1 MAIVTHQEPAMV
13 GRDKGLSTRL
23 QDDFA
28 YVFAFHDLS
37 HIYHLICKSAVQTYK
52 QETYKMI
59 KYISAHFTR
68 SPLRVA
74 TFERIQKDKGRLT
87 PLNVFSFTKNRWL
100 SLTESLERLMKI
112 WEDLKSY
119 FTEIKDKE
127 GLKYLTEENYC
138 YAQCLFILLT
148 QLAHYNKEFQ
158 KNEMNYNDVLTT
170 MKESFIVFAREV
182 LPKRYEG
189 SSFEEL
195 YKISFETKDLGKSPV
210 LDFGAFKNDFTKNYI
225 DVLNSSSK
233 LSSEKQKALFEDVRS
248 FIFKVLTEMKDRLP
262 LENKIFKETQVVF
275 LRNGI

>member
-127 GLKYLTEENYC
+127 GVKISYRRE
-138 YAQCLFILLT
+138 LLLCAMLIY
-148 QLAHYNKEFQ
+148 LAHSTHS
-158 KNEMNYNDVLTT
+158 L
-170 MKESFIVFAREV
+170 
-182 LPKRYEG
+182 
-189 SSFEEL
+189 
-195 YKISFETKDLGKSPV
+195 
-210 LDFGAFKNDFTKNYI
+210 
-225 DVLNSSSK
+225 
-233 LSSEKQKALFEDVRS
+233 
-248 FIFKVLTEMKDRLP
+248 
-262 LENKIFKETQVVF
+262 
-275 LRNGI
+275 